1 MQNCTKRNR
10 SMILTFVIPGT
21 VLFVGGFVYPIIRT
35 VIMSFFAIEE
45 ITDPVSKWSFYGLG
59 NYLGLFRTG
68 LFQQA
73 MRNILNIWAI
83 GAALTLGISLLL
95 AVILIGGVKG
105 KDFFQAVIYL
115 PNVIS
120 AVAMA
125 TMWIQ
130 YVFNSSYGF
139 LTTFFNRIG
148 LHSIAE
154 IQWLDSEH
162 KFWALLLSYCFG
174 MIGHHMLIWISG
186 IERINKDYY
195 EAASIDGA
203 GKTGQFFHITLPL
216 LKGILRTNIIMW
228 SISIA
233 GFFIWS
239 QLFSP
244 LTPDTSTIVPMV
256 YMYVKLFGAESVDIV
271 SRNAGSGAAIGVILC
286 LSVVT
291 IFKLSNFLLKD
302 DDLEF

>member
-95 AVILIGGVKG
+95 AVILTGGVKG

-130 YVFNSSYGF
+130 YVFNSSY
-139 LTTFFNRIG
+139 
-148 LHSIAE
+148 
-154 IQWLDSEH
+154 
-162 KFWALLLSYCFG
+162 
-174 MIGHHMLIWISG
+174 
-186 IERINKDYY
+186 
-195 EAASIDGA
+195 
-203 GKTGQFFHITLPL
+203 
-216 LKGILRTNIIMW
+216 
-228 SISIA
+228 
-233 GFFIWS
+233 
-239 QLFSP
+239 
-244 LTPDTSTIVPMV
+244 
-256 YMYVKLFGAESVDIV
+256 
-271 SRNAGSGAAIGVILC
+271 
-286 LSVVT
+286 
-291 IFKLSNFLLKD
+291 
-302 DDLEF
+302 